1 MCIGIYIYIRICIYC
16 VYMCVYIYI
25 YIYTYVYMHTCALQ
39 QWRVKLEVM
48 ANLVAA
54 ESAYNEAV
62 VRRVVPPNKY
72 LLVFDLLAFRL
83 D

>member
-1 MCIGIYIYIRICIYC
+1 MIYVYRYIYIYVYVYTVCTC
-16 VYMCVYIYI
+16 VYI

-72 LLVFDLLAFRL
+72 LLVFDLLTFRL